1 MTEQTKTLKE
11 KISEDTA
18 LTSCKRT
25 LIIIAL
31 LMLALTFSGAKI
43 TEANTFIFKLTFS
56 KPNGLS
62 DLLLLSMGFLLL
74 KYYSLSHEYLNL
86 YQKSWA
92 EEAIKDPFFY
102 LYNQYADEVSG
113 FLVTRLDTYY
123 EFNDQIAKYEY
134 KDTIK
139 YSLIPNLFFNA
150 KLYIVLS
157 DNEHGDTNYCEVP
170 LYDRKSI
177 QLYPKAVY
185 KIFYFWLHNLF
196 REREYLEL
204 YSPILISFLVA
215 ALTVPSK
222 LNLF

>member
-18 LTSCKRT
+18 LASCKKV
-25 LIIIAL
+25 LVIIAML
-31 LMLALTFSGAKI
+31 LLALTFSGAKI

-56 KPNGLS
+56 KPGGLS

-74 KYYSLSHEYLNL
+74 KYYSLSHDYLKL
-86 YQKSWA
+86 YQQSWA
-92 EEAIKDPFFY
+92 KEAIKDPFFF
-102 LYNQYADEVSG
+102 LHNQYADEVSG
-113 FLVTRLDTYY
+113 FLVTRLETYY
-123 EFNDQIAKYEY
+123 DFNDRIGNRYE
-134 KDTIK
+134 DTII
-139 YSLIPNLFFNA
+139 YSLIPNLFLNA

-157 DNEHGDTNYCEVP
+157 DNEHGDTCAIEIP
-170 LYDRKSI
+170 LCDFKNI
-177 QLYPKAVY
+177 KMYPKAVY

-196 REREYLEL
+196 REREYLDL

-215 ALTVPSK
+215 ALTVPAK